1 MSEVP
6 WQKIDTGAYLLFVKG
21 GRFFLKKRKE
31 KRE

>member
-21 GRFFLKKRKE
+21 GRFLKKRKE